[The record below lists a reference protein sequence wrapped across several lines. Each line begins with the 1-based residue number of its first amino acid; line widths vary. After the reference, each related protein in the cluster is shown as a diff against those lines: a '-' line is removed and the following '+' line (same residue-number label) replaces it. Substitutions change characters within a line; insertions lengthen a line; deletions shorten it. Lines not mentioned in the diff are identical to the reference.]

1 MVCLFP
7 DVGHISV
14 LLSEGMARVSGFG
27 SIPRTPTSFLTR
39 AGAVHGDRVAVVE
52 GEVRHTYGEL
62 LDRSRGLAGGLRGL
76 GIDHGD
82 RVSVLAPNSSSILEA
97 HLEAHF
103 GVPWSGGVL
112 NALKL
117 IDQAVPDMVAV
128 EGENSPLAPYH
139 MSGTAGRPKGVMNSH
154 RGAYSQALAM
164 ASHTGLDARSR
175 YLWTLPMFHS
185 NG

>member
-1 MVCLFP
+1 MAIASRSSKAKC
-7 DVGHISV
+7 DTRTASCWTGHVASPGDCAV
-14 LLSEGMARVSGFG
+14 WVS
-27 SIPRTPTSFLTR
+27 
-39 AGAVHGDRVAVVE
+39 
-52 GEVRHTYGEL
+52 
-62 LDRSRGLAGGLRGL
+62 
-76 GIDHGD
+76 HGD
-82 RVSVLAPNSSSILEA
+82 RVSVLAPNSSPILKA
-97 HLEAHF
+97 HLETHF